1 MTDAPQPPPEDTPT
15 VSQSLQGWFGSK
27 LGGLVAPL
35 AAAFLAFL
43 VGALVIVAAG
53 YNPFS
58 AYKAIF
64 DGTGLN
70 PVSYFGD
77 GFDGAWT
84 DLQQT
89 LIIFTPLVCTAIA
102 VAFAF
107 RCGMFN
113 IGGQGQYLVGIYA
126 SLFIGTRLAGLPS
139 GLHIVLAIVAAIL
152 VGALWGGIAGILK
165 ASVGAHEV
173 ITTIMLNWIAIYGGQ
188 WLFELGGPL
197 QGSEKSIPKSDAVL
211 EAVRLPTFGTGLQP
225 VHIGVFI
232 AIAALVV
239 YSILLNRT
247 TLGFEVRAVGFNP
260 EAARYSGISVG
271 RNYFLALAIAG
282 GFAGL
287 GGALD
292 NLGWKF
298 TLATND
304 IQVSTVG
311 FIGIAV
317 ALLGRNTAVGI
328 FFSALLFAALQTGTS
343 SRQIDASIFP
353 PELAG
358 NLSTMIQ
365 AFIIL
370 FVATE
375 LLIVYIWAARKK
387 IGISGVKALRQAEH

>member
-1 MTDAPQPPPEDTPT
+1 VTESPQPPPEDTPT
-15 VSQSLQGWFGSK
+15 VSQSLQSWFGSK

-43 VGALVIVAAG
+43 VGAVLIVAAG
-53 YNPFS
+53 HNPFA

-126 SLFIGTRLAGLPS
+126 SLFIGTRMAGLPS

-152 VGALWGGIAGILK
+152 VGALWGGIAGLLK

-225 VHIGVFI
+225 IHIGVFI
-232 AIAALVV
+232 AIASLFV
-239 YSILLNRT
+239 YAILLNRT

-304 IQVSTVG
+304 IQVSAVG

-365 AFIIL
+365 ALIIL

-387 IGISGVKALRQAEH
+387 IGISGIKALRQGEN